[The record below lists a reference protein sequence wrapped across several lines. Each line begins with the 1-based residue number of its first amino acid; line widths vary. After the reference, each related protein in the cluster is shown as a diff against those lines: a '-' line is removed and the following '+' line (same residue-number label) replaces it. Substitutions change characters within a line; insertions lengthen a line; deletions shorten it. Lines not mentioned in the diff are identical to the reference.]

1 MLINLVLTV
10 GVLKNT
16 ELAYHIL
23 VRRYKMCINA
33 LQKLKFQETFQLMVW
48 TFLSKGILIFKF
60 YILWDKILLESCFG
74 IGFFIFM
81 KKKIYE
87 PISWRQNS
95 FTQHMIRKLY
105 IFKKRKTNC
114 RKKMTNDQLAL
125 SLSSNYMYVSK
136 RCKVLSFSF

>member
-81 KKKIYE
+81 KKKNLWANFLTPKFFYATYDQKIIHIQKE
-87 PISWRQNS
+87 KDELS
-95 FTQHMIRKLY
+95 
-105 IFKKRKTNC
+105 KK
-114 RKKMTNDQLAL
+114 NDQWPASIVTFLQL
-125 SLSSNYMYVSK
+125 YVCVK
-136 RCKVLSFSF
+136 TL